1 MPLKFL
7 TDNSR
12 EQTEEKG
19 HKARLQDGSLVN
31 PVRGSLEQAERTG
44 VAWRARSYPELL
56 AATLIAAAL
65 VIAAVLLTPFARAV
79 WPEVPG
85 FIIAYCTGTEILN
98 LLVALLLVSKA
109 RIEGDGTRLYL
120 AAAYFYVVL
129 IVIPHIA
136 SFPDAFT
143 PGMPIGKPG
152 SAVWLWVFWH
162 TGFACLIAHY
172 ALQAPGRVKPR
183 PELVLLVVLLIAGL
197 ATYIALAQVDRLPV
211 ILNGTHY
218 FSGPAGT
225 VIIAAVLLSNVAAMI
240 AVVARVRDGKGE
252 DLWLAVGMVGA
263 CVDVWLVIC
272 GGQRFTLG
280 WYCGRICGF
289 STSFVLFAS
298 LMNDVMVTYK
308 SVALANSVLDR
319 MTQTDALTKL
329 GNRRMFDDM
338 LQREWRRCRR
348 DGLPLTVILFDV
360 DEFKTFNDTYG
371 HQEGDHCLEQIAGR
385 LFDAAARGGDLATRY
400 GGEEF
405 ALILPAT
412 DSQGSAYVAN
422 QVRQGVRD
430 MAIPHSGCARGM
442 ITISAGAATLLPS
455 ENLEA
460 TELVRLADIALYKA
474 KAAGRDVVVLA

>member
-1 MPLKFL
+1 MPLKFV
-7 TDNSR
+7 TDHSR
-12 EQTEEKG
+12 EQTEERG
-19 HKARLQDGSLVN
+19 HQARLQDGSLVN
-31 PVRGSLEQAERTG
+31 PVRVSQGQAERTG
-44 VAWRARSYPELL
+44 LGWRPRSHPELV
-56 AATLIAAAL
+56 AATITAAAL
-65 VIAAVLLTPFARAV
+65 VIAAMILTPFARNI
-79 WPEVPG
+79 WPQVPG
-85 FIIAYCTGTEILN
+85 FIIAYSTGTVMLD

-109 RIEGDGTRLYL
+109 RIEDDGTRLYL
-120 AAAYFYVVL
+120 AAAYFYAVLMVV
-129 IVIPHIA
+129 PHIA
-136 SFPDAFT
+136 SFPDVFT
-143 PGMPIGKPG
+143 AGMPIGHPG
-152 SAVWLWVFWH
+152 SATWLWVFWH

-172 ALQAPGRVKPR
+172 GLQVPGRVKPR
-183 PELVLLVVLLIAGL
+183 PGPILLVVLLIASL
-197 ATYIALAQVDRLPV
+197 AAYIALWQVDRLPP
-211 ILNGTHY
+211 ILTGNHY
-218 FSGPAGT
+218 FTGPAGT
-225 VIIAAVLLSNVAAMI
+225 LIIAAVLLSNVAALI
-240 AVVARVRDGKGE
+240 IVGTRVRDGKGE

-263 CVDVWLVIC
+263 CVDVWLGVC
-272 GGQRFTLG
+272 GGQRFSLG

-298 LMNDVMVTYK
+298 LMNDVLVTYK

-371 HQEGDHCLEQIAGR
+371 HQEGDHCLEQIANR

-412 DSQGSAYVAN
+412 DRQGSAYVAN
-422 QVRQGVRD
+422 QVRQAVRD
-430 MAIPHSGCARGM
+430 MAIPHSACARKM

-460 TELVRLADIALYKA
+460 SELVRLADVALYKA
-474 KAAGRDVVVLA
+474 KGAGRDMVVLA

>member
-1 MPLKFL
+1 
-7 TDNSR
+7 
-12 EQTEEKG
+12 
-19 HKARLQDGSLVN
+19 
-31 PVRGSLEQAERTG
+31 
-44 VAWRARSYPELL
+44 
-56 AATLIAAAL
+56 
-65 VIAAVLLTPFARAV
+65 
-79 WPEVPG
+79 
-85 FIIAYCTGTEILN
+85 
-98 LLVALLLVSKA
+98 
-109 RIEGDGTRLYL
+109 
-120 AAAYFYVVL
+120 
-129 IVIPHIA
+129 
-136 SFPDAFT
+136 
-143 PGMPIGKPG
+143 
-152 SAVWLWVFWH
+152 
-162 TGFACLIAHY
+162 
-172 ALQAPGRVKPR
+172 
-183 PELVLLVVLLIAGL
+183 
-197 ATYIALAQVDRLPV
+197 
-211 ILNGTHY
+211 
-218 FSGPAGT
+218 
-225 VIIAAVLLSNVAAMI
+225 
-240 AVVARVRDGKGE
+240 
-252 DLWLAVGMVGA
+252 
-263 CVDVWLVIC
+263 
-272 GGQRFTLG
+272 
-280 WYCGRICGF
+280 
-289 STSFVLFAS
+289 
-298 LMNDVMVTYK
+298 
-308 SVALANSVLDR
+308 VALANSVLDR

>member
-7 TDNSR
+7 TDQNR
-12 EQTEEKG
+12 EQTGEQG

-183 PELVLLVVLLIAGL
+183 PERVLLVVLLIAGL

-211 ILNGTHY
+211 VLNGVHY

-225 VIIAAVLLSNVAAMI
+225 VIIAAVLLSNIAAMI

-348 DGLPLTVILFDV
+348 DGLPLSVILFDV
-360 DEFKTFNDTYG
+360 DEFI
-371 HQEGDHCLEQIAGR
+371 CGR
-385 LFDAAARGGDLATRY
+385 PPRARVFWNILAIWS
-400 GGEEF
+400 G
-405 ALILPAT
+405 AVICPA
-412 DSQGSAYVAN
+412 SRCGAY
-422 QVRQGVRD
+422 D
-430 MAIPHSGCARGM
+430 RG
-442 ITISAGAATLLPS
+442 P
-455 ENLEA
+455 
-460 TELVRLADIALYKA
+460 
-474 KAAGRDVVVLA
+474 